1 MIVFF
6 GAVVLGLMVTI
17 YYFIISSKMNKAA
30 IAFSAGAIVLFL
42 AAILSRFFPE
52 DITEKMKLLTLDDL
66 SSYVD
71 FKTLGLL
78 IGMMI
83 LIPFIEKSGFFQIVA
98 IYVVKLSKGNLKSLF
113 IITGFIVALC
123 SAFLNNVSTVMV
135 FVPII
140 LAITDSINKNP
151 FPFLIMVILSANL
164 GGTATLIGDP
174 PNMLVGFAADISFVE
189 FLVNLSPVVFIAIGT
204 VIFLILKKEKN
215 YFSLS
220 DEQKDIMSKFLK
232 ADPKTEIKD
241 KRLLKIS
248 LTVFVGA
255 MIGFVLPSGLGIDP
269 SLVSLLAAAIILLV
283 LVVNN
288 ETMEYIFK
296 KIEWE
301 TIFFFLGMFTVIY
314 GLQAAGVIDQLVNV
328 LVTVFPNTFFLILF
342 VLWFS
347 LLLSGFL
354 SAVPMVMIM
363 IPLVQSLISNPAL
376 GFASNS
382 SLTETIWWALVLGA
396 CFGGNTTSVG
406 AAANIVVT
414 GMSKNLEKGSIT
426 FSNYVRY
433 SFPKVMITGIIA
445 SVYIII
451 RIVLF

>member
-1 MIVFF
+1 
-6 GAVVLGLMVTI
+6 
-17 YYFIISSKMNKAA
+17 
-30 IAFSAGAIVLFL
+30 
-42 AAILSRFFPE
+42 
-52 DITEKMKLLTLDDL
+52 
-66 SSYVD
+66 
-71 FKTLGLL
+71 
-78 IGMMI
+78 
-83 LIPFIEKSGFFQIVA
+83 
-98 IYVVKLSKGNLKSLF
+98 
-113 IITGFIVALC
+113 
-123 SAFLNNVSTVMV
+123 MV

-164 GGTATLIGDP
+164 GGAATLIGDP

-255 MIGFVLPSGLGIDP
+255 MIGFVLPSDLGIDP
-269 SLVSLLAAAIILLV
+269 SLVSLLAAAIILLI
-283 LVVNN
+283 LMVNN

-314 GLQAAGVIDQLVNV
+314 GLQAAGVIDQLVNL
-328 LVTVFPNTFFLILF
+328 LVTAFPNTFFLILF

-363 IPLVQSLISNPAL
+363 IPLVQSLVSNPAL

-414 GMSKNLEKGSIT
+414 GMSKNLEKGNIT

>member
-42 AAILSRFFPE
+42 AAILSRFFPG

-66 SSYVD
+66 STYVD

-164 GGTATLIGDP
+164 GGAATLIGDP

-189 FLVNLSPVVFIAIGT
+189 FLVNLSPVVFIAIAT
-204 VIFLILKKEKN
+204 VIFLILKKEKK

-220 DEQKDIMSKFLK
+220 DEQKDIMNKFLK
-232 ADPKTEIKD
+232 ADPKMEIKD
-241 KRLLKIS
+241 KKLLKIS

-255 MIGFVLPSGLGIDP
+255 MIGFVLPSDLGIDP
-269 SLVSLLAAAIILLV
+269 SLVSLLAAAIILLI
-283 LVVNN
+283 LKVNN

-314 GLQAAGVIDQLVNV
+314 GLQAAGVIDQLVNL

-363 IPLVQSLISNPAL
+363 IPLVQSLVSNPAL
-376 GFASNS
+376 GFVSNS